1 MMSPTLGW
9 PVSLSSLRQRLRR
22 FAGSRVHVGS
32 LEYFLADTCN
42 LRCGNCAASSPF
54 LREPNF
60 PDFDGFV
67 RALEHLAP
75 VLRADQI
82 KLLGG
87 EPLLNKDICRFIR
100 AARQSKIFG
109 SIRVTTNG
117 LLLSKTKEEFWEIA
131 DVVELSVYPAT
142 QAMFTAELLDS
153 FRQRAAK
160 HGNRLEVNLHSSF
173 MRAISDTR
181 IPDPAMDQKTFD
193 DCAEAHAW
201 GCHLLYEGRLY
212 RCSRVPTLDRYLRQI
227 GAEHDSFTEDDGI
240 VLDGR
245 AGLAVEID
253 RYLSSGTPL
262 KACSFCFGT
271 SGAVEAH
278 RQMPLRFVRSR
289 PKNVDVDAVS

>member
-1 MMSPTLGW
+1 MPPTLGW
-9 PVSLSSLRQRLRR
+9 PASFSGLRQQLRK
-22 FAGSRVHVGS
+22 FAGARVHVSS

-42 LRCGNCAASSPF
+42 LRCENCAASSPF

-60 PDFDGFV
+60 PDLDGFV
-67 RALEHLAP
+67 HALEHLVP

-87 EPLLNKDICRFIR
+87 EPLLNKNICRFIR
-100 AARQSKIFG
+100 AARQSKIFA

-117 LLLSKTKEEFWEIA
+117 LLLSKMTGEFWEIA
-131 DVVELSVYPAT
+131 DVVEISVYPAT
-142 QAMFTAELLDS
+142 QAMFTPELLDS
-153 FRQRAAK
+153 FREKAAK

-181 IPDPAMDQKTFD
+181 IVDHAMSQKTFD
-193 DCAEAHAW
+193 ECAEAHSW

-227 GAEHDSFTEDDGI
+227 GAEHASFTEDDGI

-245 AGLAVEID
+245 ASLALEIGS
-253 RYLSSGTPL
+253 YLSSRTPL

-289 PKNVDVDAVS
+289 SKSVDVDAVS